1 MQVKLTKFSY
11 IETLFKVQFFIQ
23 VFVLIAFIVIT
34 KVRILQQELWSA
46 TMLTYIIMYQVS
58 GMYMYPQG
66 WSWSYSSWIY
76 NYLCNECLSL
86 LTLCVRISLRQ
97 DVVDATLCDKVSR
110 WLMAGWW
117 FLPGTPVSSTIKTDR
132 HNITEILL
140 KIALS
145 TITLTPYQK

>member
-66 WSWSYSSWIY
+66 SS
-76 NYLCNECLSL
+76 
-86 LTLCVRISLRQ
+86 
-97 DVVDATLCDKVSR
+97 
-110 WLMAGWW
+110 
-117 FLPGTPVSSTIKTDR
+117 
-132 HNITEILL
+132 
-140 KIALS
+140 
-145 TITLTPYQK
+145 

>member
-66 WSWSYSSWIY
+66 WS
-76 NYLCNECLSL
+76 
-86 LTLCVRISLRQ
+86 
-97 DVVDATLCDKVSR
+97 
-110 WLMAGWW
+110 
-117 FLPGTPVSSTIKTDR
+117 
-132 HNITEILL
+132 
-140 KIALS
+140 
-145 TITLTPYQK
+145 